1 MRPSRPSLVCQHIEN
16 LSSAALEDYAE
27 IVREIV
33 DRRHGV
39 YALYSKGKLYYVGL
53 ATNLRGRLKQH
64 LRDRHR
70 GLWDRFSVYLTI
82 DDRHL
87 RELESLVMR
96 IAQPKGNKQRGR
108 LGKSENLIRRLK
120 QMLKKRHERE
130 IMALTVGAP
139 RPARTPRARPR
150 RPAATGEPALA
161 GLLSRAITLRA
172 THKGKLYAARART
185 NGTIRVKGTVVASP
199 SQAAHVVTGTSVN
212 GWIFWRYERSPGDWV
227 RLNELRRK

>member
-1 MRPSRPSLVCQHIEN
+1 MQRRHASLVCQHVEN
-16 LSSAALEDYAE
+16 LSSEALEKYAE

-39 YALYSKGKLYYVGL
+39 YALYRKGKLYYVGL

-108 LGKSENLIRRLK
+108 LGKSENLMRQLRR
-120 QMLKKRHERE
+120 MLRAQHDRE
-130 IMALTVGAP
+130 LQALTVG
-139 RPARTPRARPR
+139 TPPR
-150 RPAATGEPALA
+150 RKGAGVRSSKSAARKKA
-161 GLLSRAITLRA
+161 GWAKDVVRAFSIRA
-172 THKGKLYAARART
+172 THKGKTYTARVRT
-185 NGTIRVKGTVVASP
+185 NGTIRVKGTVVSSP
-199 SQAAHVVTGTSVN
+199 SQAARVVTNTAVN
-212 GWIFWRYERSPGDWV
+212 GWNFWRYQRAPGDWV
-227 RLNELRRK
+227 RLTELRRR

>member
-1 MRPSRPSLVCQHIEN
+1 MKQGPSLVCQHIEN
-16 LSSAALEDYAE
+16 LSSDALEDYAE
-27 IVREIV
+27 IVRAIV

-39 YALYSKGKLYYVGL
+39 YALYKRGKLYYVGL

-108 LGKSENLIRRLK
+108 LGKSENLMRQLK
-120 QMLKKRHERE
+120 IKLKERHERE
-130 IMALTVGAP
+130 LIALTVGAP
-139 RPARTPRARPR
+139 RRVPKTATPFPKRPSARVPELARHL
-150 RPAATGEPALA
+150 E
-161 GLLSRAITLRA
+161 RAITLRA
-172 THKGKLYAARART
+172 THKGKAYVARARRD
-185 NGTIRVKGTVVASP
+185 GSIRVKRTVVASP
-199 SQAAHVVTGTSVN
+199 TLAAKLVTGTTVN
-212 GWIFWRYERSPGDWV
+212 GWRFWRYKHSSGEWV
-227 RLNELRRK
+227 RLAELRR